1 MLFNISIPTP
11 GEPHTF
17 SIEPGSST
25 ILVGANGAGKTR
37 LAVYL
42 EEKYEEDAHR
52 ISAQRSLSLNPSV
65 AKISEESALTSL
77 RYGTNNPNAI
87 VNHRASRR
95 WNNKP
100 ATRLLSDFD
109 PLVQALFANQ
119 SNIALTTH
127 NQAHSG
133 HLSELRCT
141 KLQILKGI
149 WERLLPERQLLLS
162 GDDIQVS
169 SDTGDETYSA
179 SDMSDGERAIFY
191 LLGQALTAKDNSLLI
206 IDEPELHVHRSIIS
220 SLWDEIEAARP
231 DCAFVFIT
239 HDLDF
244 ASSKACPKFVI
255 SKYSPTPSWE
265 IEEVGD
271 NGEFSENLT
280 TLILGSRKPILF
292 VEGGETS
299 LDLAVYRC
307 CYPEWTIVP
316 RGSCENVIHAV
327 STMRHNSNLTRI
339 FCTGIVDADDY
350 TDTERSHLQTLGI
363 SVLPVSEI
371 ENIFLLPSI
380 SAAIAKSNNFEGA
393 ELQEKLDELSTRVFS
408 SLDDDAKIDAVVIRY
423 CKRRIDRQLKKVDIG
438 PVTSVDDV
446 ISNFN
451 QKISEFDI
459 QGIAEYAKG
468 KIRSS
473 IDDNDISALMEIYD
487 GKGALMNIAATCL
500 KQQKKQ
506 DFESWI
512 TRSLRKNEESELVD
526 AITSLLPQLEMEC
539 PVET

>member
-1 MLFNISIPTP
+1 MQFNIIIPTP
-11 GEPHTF
+11 NTPHEL
-17 SIEPGSST
+17 SIESGAST

-37 LAVYL
+37 LAVFL
-42 EEKYEEDAHR
+42 EEQNGESAHR
-52 ISAQRSLSLNPSV
+52 ISAHRTLSLNPAV
-65 AKISEESALTSL
+65 AKISEEMALKSL
-77 RYGTNNPNAI
+77 RFGRSDAYAAI
-87 VNHRASRR
+87 GARSSSR
-95 WNNKP
+95 WSGNP
-100 ATRLLSDFD
+100 ATKLLNDFD
-109 PLVQALFANQ
+109 SLIQALFADQ
-119 SNIALTTH
+119 SIIALTTH
-127 NQAHSG
+127 DQAHRG
-133 HLSELRCT
+133 QLDELVYTR
-141 KLQILKGI
+141 LQVLKDI
-149 WERLLPERQLLLS
+149 WERLLPERQLIIS
-162 GDDIQVS
+162 GDDIEVLNS
-169 SDTGDETYSA
+169 SGGEPYSA
-179 SDMSDGERAIFY
+179 ANMSDGERAIFY
-191 LLGQALTAKDNSLLI
+191 LLGQALTAKENSLLI

-244 ASSKACPKFVI
+244 ASSKACPKYVI

-265 IEEVGD
+265 INEVEN
-271 NGEFSENLT
+271 NGEFSESLT

-292 VEGGETS
+292 VEGGESS

-339 FCTGIVDADDY
+339 SCSGIVDADDY
-350 TDTERSHLQTLGI
+350 TDAEILHLQTLGI

-371 ENIFLLPSI
+371 ENIFLMPSV
-380 SAAIAKSNNFEGA
+380 SEAIAKSNNFEGA
-393 ELQEKLDELSTRVFS
+393 ELQAKLDDLSARVFS

-438 PVTSVDDV
+438 SVTSVDDV

-459 QGIAEYAKG
+459 QSIADYARG

-473 IDDNDISALMEIYD
+473 ISDNDIGALMEIYD
-487 GKGALMNIAATCL
+487 GKGALMNIAAICL
-500 KQQKKQ
+500 KQQRKQ

-512 TRSLRKNEESELVD
+512 TRSLRKREESELVD
-526 AITSLLPQLEMEC
+526 AIASLLPRME
-539 PVET
+539 TDSIT